1 MRPDLKK
8 VICERERTGSRDYM
22 GGNKGVEK
30 DFRDRD
36 SDSEYPTLDC
46 LPSGE
51 SMTKRLGYSK
61 RSFSENLG
69 ALRGLI
75 VKNVGK
81 NWDKLYSQIC
91 RQVSPTGSNIERHV
105 HQHLPDFIYMQTR
118 IGPES
123 GKVEVMRFLRHWEP
137 LDELR
142 YSRLDYYVHPKTRCI
157 VRMKASSGFKAQIRE
172 TRAEKERERQDV
184 FRATSDPMIQ
194 LHRMNGLWWA
204 ITLERFDAA
213 SIDTKKTDLLVKD
226 PWELHPSRYSYVTG
240 GFTTATVRPSWKL
253 KETYGIE
260 GVIGVKRRILNK
272 KELKLYGLVNRQE
285 AA

>member
-1 MRPDLKK
+1 
-8 VICERERTGSRDYM
+8 M
-22 GGNKGVEK
+22 GGNKGIEK

-36 SDSEYPTLDC
+36 SDSEYPKLDC

-51 SMTKRLGYSK
+51 SMTKRLGYSQ

-75 VKNVGK
+75 AKNVGK

-118 IGPES
+118 VGPT
-123 GKVEVMRFLRHWEP
+123 GKIEVIQFRGDWGAI
-137 LDELR
+137 DEINFGR
-142 YSRLDYYVHPKTRCI
+142 REYYVHPKTRCI
-157 VRMKASSGFKAQIRE
+157 MRVKKSGGYKSDMRERRAQAVRD
-172 TRAEKERERQDV
+172 RQDV

-194 LHRMNGLWWA
+194 LHRLNGLWWA
-204 ITLERFDAA
+204 ITLERFDKDN
-213 SIDTKKTDLLVKD
+213 IDREKKDLLVKD
-226 PWELHPSRYSYVTG
+226 PWELFPSRRNPQTGDYSIPS
-240 GFTTATVRPSWKL
+240 VRPSWKL
-253 KETYGIE
+253 KEKYGVE

-272 KELKLYGLVNRQE
+272 KELRLYGLTNRQE